1 MTGGTEQVTSGHAAL
16 GPPVLAC
23 GEVRT
28 CLLPTREALDERAAL
43 RVLDLRADERV
54 RASRRPNRLVISP
67 DLLTGVDCGLPTSTG
82 ARVRGVGTVTT
93 RAVLTEGRVLQSTA
107 SFSIPATG
115 TDRRQAWGY
124 YLARPGSLVTVG
136 RLVGNPVAEGF
147 LAGPRPGFL
156 DVGSIAE
163 GMLARITRHPVLDH
177 DAPLNSTDTRL
188 RWTSTHADAGEEPSS
203 LFTLAEDGLR
213 TLRLRLSH
221 GTPLT
226 AAAVLCE
233 DLALHDWLLTT
244 VADRLDGLRA
254 GSGDVRGTVK
264 VVRPLVDH
272 LLHLWMPRA
281 RLDPVLHGTW
291 NHLEETPGYSR
302 QWSALTRRIR
312 DQLALHAIQLPQ
324 EVPTPR

>member
-1 MTGGTEQVTSGHAAL
+1 MGGDHPGFA
-16 GPPVLAC
+16 PPVLAC

-28 CLLPTREALDERAAL
+28 CMLPTREALDERAAL

-54 RASRRPNRLVISP
+54 RASRRPNRLVVSP
-67 DLLTGVDCGLPTSTG
+67 DVLTGVDCALPTSTG
-82 ARVRGVGTVTT
+82 VRVRGVGTVAT

-107 SFSIPATG
+107 SFSIPASG
-115 TDRRQAWGY
+115 TDRRQPWGY
-124 YLARPGSLVTVG
+124 YLARPGTLVTVG
-136 RLVGNPVAEGF
+136 RLPRHPVAEG
-147 LAGPRPGFL
+147 LLGGTRPGHL

-163 GMLARITRHPVLDH
+163 SMLARITRHPVLDH
-177 DAPLNSTDTRL
+177 DAPLNTTDTRL
-188 RWTSTHADAGEEPSS
+188 RWTATQAAADEEPSS

-213 TLRLRLSH
+213 TLRLRLAP

-226 AAAVLCE
+226 GAAALCE

-244 VADRLDGLRA
+244 VVGKLDGLAA
-254 GSGDVRGTVK
+254 GSGDVRSMVK

-281 RLDPVLHGTW
+281 RLDAGLHTTW
-291 NHLEETPGYSR
+291 NHLEERPGYSR
-302 QWSALTRRIR
+302 QWSASTQRIR
-312 DQLALHAIQLPQ
+312 DQLALHTIQLPQ

>member
-1 MTGGTEQVTSGHAAL
+1 MSGLAVSD
-16 GPPVLAC
+16 PPVLAC

-28 CLLPTREALDERAAL
+28 CMLPTREALDERAAV

-54 RASRRPNRLVISP
+54 RVSQRPNRLVVSP
-67 DLLTGVDCGLPTSTG
+67 DFLTGVDCGLPTSTG

-93 RAVLTEGRVLQSTA
+93 RAVLVEGRVLQSTS
-107 SFSIPATG
+107 SFSIPASG

-124 YLARPGSLVTVG
+124 YLARPGSLVAVG
-136 RLVGNPVAEGF
+136 RLLERPVAEGF
-147 LAGPRPGFL
+147 LGGPRPGLL

-163 GMLARITRHPVLDH
+163 SMLARVSRHRLLDH
-177 DAPLNSTDTRL
+177 DAPLNAADTTL
-188 RWTSTHADAGEEPSS
+188 RWTATPTAAGEEPSS
-203 LFTLAEDGLR
+203 RFTMAEDGLR
-213 TLRLRLSH
+213 TLRLRLPH
-221 GTPLT
+221 GTPLV
-226 AAAVLCE
+226 AAAGLCE

-244 VADRLDGLRA
+244 VADKLDGLRA
-254 GSGDVRGTVK
+254 GSGDVRSMVR

-281 RLDPVLHGTW
+281 RLDTALHTPW

-302 QWSALTRRIR
+302 QWNALTRRIR

-324 EVPTPR
+324 EVPTVR